1 MKVMI
6 RNTAFVGAEAAFAE
20 AAMKMRD
27 RKLCWLHVLNNARS
41 VGVIAEK
48 REIMTRSAAQGLNP
62 VSTRVRDVMSAD
74 VLHCSVDEQVMN
86 VVTKAARKK
95 IGWAIVLDRDHKPVG
110 MVPLGEENH

>member
-1 MKVMI
+1 M
-6 RNTAFVGAEAAFAE
+6 
-20 AAMKMRD
+20 
-27 RKLCWLHVLNNARS
+27 
-41 VGVIAEK
+41 
-48 REIMTRSAAQGLNP
+48 
-62 VSTRVRDVMSAD
+62 STRVRDAMSAD